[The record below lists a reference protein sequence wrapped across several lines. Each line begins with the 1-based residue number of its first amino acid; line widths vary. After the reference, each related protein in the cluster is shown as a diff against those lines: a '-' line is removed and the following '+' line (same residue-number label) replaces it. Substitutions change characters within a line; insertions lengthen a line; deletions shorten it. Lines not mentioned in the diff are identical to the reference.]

1 MEKINDLFDVQIAK
15 TIDAYP
21 SIFSKDDVITLLSS
35 LRTETLHAIHELL
48 PQPSAYL
55 MDEEKFAE
63 FGSAVRNSLDNF
75 LDRTNSDVIDYDS
88 AEFNISYDNRIEI
101 ENICLNNDTIL
112 EELEDI
118 LLKEWQLIFGDLTVD
133 DTDE

>member
-35 LRTETLHAIHELL
+35 LRTESLHAIHEML

-55 MDEEKFAE
+55 IDEEKFQE
-63 FGSAVRNSLDNF
+63 FNSAVRSQLEDF
-75 LDRTNSDVIDYDS
+75 LDRTNTEVIDYDS
-88 AEFNISYDNRIEI
+88 AEFEMDYDNRIKL
-101 ENICLNNDTIL
+101 ENICLNNDAIT
-112 EELEDI
+112 EELDDI
-118 LLKEWQLIFGDLTVD
+118 LLTQWQNVYGDLK
-133 DTDE
+133 TDE

>member
-35 LRTETLHAIHELL
+35 LRTESLHAIHEML

-55 MDEEKFAE
+55 IDEEKFQE
-63 FGSAVRNSLDNF
+63 FNSAVRSKLEDF
-75 LDRTNSDVIDYDS
+75 LDHTNTEAIDYDS
-88 AEFNISYDNRIEI
+88 AEFGIDYDNRIKLD
-101 ENICLNNDTIL
+101 NICLNNDVIT
-112 EELEDI
+112 EELDDI
-118 LLKEWQLIFGDLTVD
+118 LLAQWQLVYGDLK
-133 DTDE
+133 TDE

>member
-35 LRTETLHAIHELL
+35 LRTDSLHAIHEML

-55 MDEEKFAE
+55 IDEEKFQE
-63 FGSAVRNSLDNF
+63 FNAAVRSSLDNF
-75 LDRTNSDVIDYDS
+75 LDGTNNEIIDYDS
-88 AEFNISYDNRIEI
+88 AEFNIGYNNQLEL

-112 EELEDI
+112 EELDDI
-118 LLKEWQLIFGDLTVD
+118 LLTKWQEFYGDLK
-133 DTDE
+133 TDE

>member
-35 LRTETLHAIHELL
+35 LRTESLHAIHEML

-55 MDEEKFAE
+55 IDEEKFQE
-63 FGSAVRNSLDNF
+63 FNAAVRSSLDNF
-75 LDRTNSDVIDYDS
+75 LDGTNNEVIDYDS
-88 AEFNISYDNRIEI
+88 AEFNISYDNRLEL

-112 EELEDI
+112 EELDDI
-118 LLKEWQLIFGDLTVD
+118 LLTKWQEFYGDLK
-133 DTDE
+133 TDE

>member
-35 LRTETLHAIHELL
+35 LRTDSLHAIHEML

-55 MDEEKFAE
+55 IDEEKFQE
-63 FGSAVRNSLDNF
+63 FNAAVRSSLDNF
-75 LDRTNSDVIDYDS
+75 LDGTNNEVIDYDS
-88 AEFNISYDNRIEI
+88 AEFNISYDNRLEL

-112 EELEDI
+112 EELDDI
-118 LLKEWQLIFGDLTVD
+118 LLTKWQEFYSDLKI
-133 DTDE
+133 DE

>member
-35 LRTETLHAIHELL
+35 LRTESLHAIHEML

-55 MDEEKFAE
+55 IDEEKFQE
-63 FGSAVRNSLDNF
+63 FNSAVRSQLEDF
-75 LDRTNSDVIDYDS
+75 LERTNTEVIDYDS
-88 AEFNISYDNRIEI
+88 AEFEIDYDNRIKL
-101 ENICLNNDTIL
+101 ENICLNNDAIT
-112 EELEDI
+112 EELDDI
-118 LLKEWQLIFGDLTVD
+118 LLTQWQNFYGDLK
-133 DTDE
+133 TDE

>member
-35 LRTETLHAIHELL
+35 LRTDSLHAIHEML

-55 MDEEKFAE
+55 IDEEKFQE
-63 FGSAVRNSLDNF
+63 FNAAVRSSLDNF
-75 LDRTNSDVIDYDS
+75 LDGTNNEVIDYDS
-88 AEFNISYDNRIEI
+88 AEFNISYDNRLEL

-112 EELEDI
+112 EELDDI
-118 LLKEWQLIFGDLTVD
+118 LLTQWKNKNTLHLV
-133 DTDE
+133 

>member
-35 LRTETLHAIHELL
+35 LRTDSLHAIHEML

-55 MDEEKFAE
+55 IDEEKFQE
-63 FGSAVRNSLDNF
+63 FNAAVRSSLDNF
-75 LDRTNSDVIDYDS
+75 LDGTNNEVIDYDS
-88 AEFNISYDNRIEI
+88 AEFNISYDNRLEL

-112 EELEDI
+112 EELDDI
-118 LLKEWQLIFGDLTVD
+118 LLTKWQEFYGDLK
-133 DTDE
+133 TDE

>member
-35 LRTETLHAIHELL
+35 LRTESLHAIHEML

-55 MDEEKFAE
+55 IDEEKFQE
-63 FGSAVRNSLDNF
+63 FNAAVRSKLEYF
-75 LDRTNSDVIDYDS
+75 LDRTNTEVIDYDS
-88 AEFNISYDNRIEI
+88 AEFNVNYVNRIEL
-101 ENICLNNDTIL
+101 ENICLNNDAIT
-112 EELEDI
+112 EELDDI
-118 LLKEWQLIFGDLTVD
+118 LLTQWQLVYGDLK
-133 DTDE
+133 TDE